1 MKPWRQGA
9 KTTAEE
15 IHNTLDPAAC
25 ENIQRRFLGALLEG
39 YRDYVLH
46 IHTSQYTSKSSQE
59 WSPARGEA
67 WALGQEMAQDD
78 FCRAKG
84 EPDVPTPLEV
94 KNTKPTEDVQNQPA
108 AIVEP
113 PSLVRYES
121 PAVITTLAP

>member
-46 IHTSQYTSKSSQE
+46 IHTSPYTSRSSQE

-78 FCRAKG
+78 FARVKQASSNPHETKCVVAGSATDPG
-84 EPDVPTPLEV
+84 ESTGTPDLGS
-94 KNTKPTEDVQNQPA
+94 
-108 AIVEP
+108 AI
-113 PSLVRYES
+113 
-121 PAVITTLAP
+121 